1 MAAVPDWA
9 EGRQVAR
16 HELFHLL
23 RREGGAAFQHDAADL
38 RRIAVRELDRDG
50 GTGVTAEEGC
60 ALQAQGVH
68 HLLERI
74 GIVGDLRPVQ
84 LQRIG
89 AAIPGRVGR
98 DDGKGLGQRLD
109 HGNERRR
116 RAGRFMEQHDRRAA
130 AGAAHHDPASTANDE
145 TMLDRVGAAAHAPVS
160 LSTRFSTLPPG
171 LRGSASMKSTSL
183 GTLKPARFSLP

>member
-1 MAAVPDWA
+1 MAAVPDRA

-23 RREGGAAFQHDAADL
+23 GREGGAAFQHDAADAFG
-38 RRIAVRELDRDG
+38 IEVRELDRDG
-50 GTGVTAEEGC
+50 GTGVAAKEGC
-60 ALQAQGVH
+60 ALQAKGVH

-84 LQRIG
+84 VQRIG
-89 AAIPGRVGR
+89 AAITRRVRR
-98 DDGKGLGQRLD
+98 DDGKALGQRLD
-109 HGNERRR
+109 HGDERRR

-130 AGAAHHDPASTANDE
+130 AGAAHHDPAFAAGDE
-145 TMLDRVGAAAHAPVS
+145 AMLDRAGGAAHAPVS
-160 LSTRFSTLPPG
+160 RSTRFSTLPPG